1 MKAIYVKYGI
11 ELSLEENRIITLVVE
26 NPKVMSDMLRD
37 IFRQING
44 EEGGWILSENDKIFP
59 LEKTSVLLDNPLT
72 ADCNEK
78 KILIKLYKE
87 LSEQAK
93 ISLYEDCTQVNS
105 HMELDVDVAALLKLY
120 GVKVESDVADVLE
133 TLIDYLRVISSI
145 CNIHVV
151 WILNLKQFLTEE
163 QVWQLYEF
171 CFYEKIYLI
180 NLEGQKNYS
189 LKQEKCVIIDKDL
202 CVIDTSL
209 N

>member
-1 MKAIYVKYGI
+1 MKAIYAKYGI

-59 LEKTSVLLDNPLT
+59 LEKTGVLLDNPLT

-78 KILIKLYKE
+78 KILTKLHKE

-93 ISLYEDCTQVNS
+93 TSLYEECTQVNF
-105 HMELDVDVAALLKLY
+105 HIVDFLEKLFATVPYHLEMELDVDVAGLLKLY
-120 GVKVESDVADVLE
+120 GVKIESDGADVLE
-133 TLIDYLRVISSI
+133 NLIDYLRAISSI

-163 QVWQLYEF
+163 QVDQLYEF

-180 NLEGQKNYS
+180 NLVGQKN
-189 LKQEKCVIIDKDL
+189 
-202 CVIDTSL
+202 
-209 N
+209 